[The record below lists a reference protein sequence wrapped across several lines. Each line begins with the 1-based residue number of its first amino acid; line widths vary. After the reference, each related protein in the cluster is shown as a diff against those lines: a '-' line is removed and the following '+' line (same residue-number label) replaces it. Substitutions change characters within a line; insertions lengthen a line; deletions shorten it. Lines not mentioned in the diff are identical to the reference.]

1 MRLRRRL
8 GSGRRDFERHRG
20 AASIDDDKWGTP
32 ASVDAMMRAYP
43 SVERRHI
50 VPSQRG
56 LARIGHMGFF
66 RPSSSALWTEVVDWF
81 NSK

>member
-1 MRLRRRL
+1 
-8 GSGRRDFERHRG
+8 
-20 AASIDDDKWGTP
+20 
-32 ASVDAMMRAYP
+32 MMRAYP

-50 VPSQRG
+50 VPSQCG

-81 NSK
+81 ESTRQFRRLNVVDAPPQI